1 MKLWHCVGARS
12 LRPLWA
18 LEELRVPYELEVMP
32 FPPRIFHRE
41 FLQENALGTIPF
53 FRDGEV
59 ELTESCAICHYL
71 VTRPGNESLGV
82 AQEHREYGSFL
93 NWLYHADATLTFPQ
107 TIVMRYRVLE
117 PTPEKAPVAEDY
129 AKWFI
134 ARLRRLD
141 AHLENHDY
149 LVDDRFTVADIA
161 VSYALYLG
169 MQLQL
174 HERYKPQTMAYLER
188 LMARDAFR
196 RADALG
202 RDAEAPSAAAAF
214 SAAMGSGAG
223 SPDPE
228 KGS

>member
-18 LEELRVPYELEVMP
+18 LEELGLDYDLEVLP
-32 FPPRIFHRE
+32 FPPRLFKRE
-41 FLQENALGTIPF
+41 FLEDNALGTIPF

-71 VTRPGNESLGV
+71 ATRPGNERL
-82 AQEHREYGSFL
+82 ALAPEHPEYGQFL

-117 PTPEKAPVAEDY
+117 PTPEKEAVAEDY

-141 AHLENHDY
+141 AQLEHREY
-149 LVDDRFTVADIA
+149 LVGERFTIADIA
-161 VSYALYLG
+161 VAYALYLG
-169 MQLQL
+169 VQLRL
-174 HERYKPQTMAYLER
+174 HERYKPQTRAYLDRMTSRE
-188 LMARDAFR
+188 AFA

-202 RDAEAPSAAAAF
+202 RGDDASIA
-214 SAAMGSGAG
+214 
-223 SPDPE
+223 
-228 KGS
+228 